1 MVCGAG
7 GFIVDAPA
15 NGHLVAVV
23 TMISPVVELRSK
35 GSTVAV
41 MRPQID
47 ASVQTG
53 SRMLKTMSIQ
63 LRNHK
68 ELQGLK

>member
-7 GFIVDAPA
+7 ILIVDAPA

-23 TMISPVVELRSK
+23 MMISPVVEMRSK

-47 ASVQTG
+47 ASVQIG
-53 SRMLKTMSIQ
+53 SRMLNTMSIQ

>member
-7 GFIVDAPA
+7 ILIVDAPA
-15 NGHLVAVV
+15 NGHLVAVLM
-23 TMISPVVELRSK
+23 MISPVVELRSK

-47 ASVQTG
+47 ASVQIG
-53 SRMLKTMSIQ
+53 SRMLKTM
-63 LRNHK
+63 LR
-68 ELQGLK
+68 ERRTLFPLRTCQ

>member
-7 GFIVDAPA
+7 ILIVDPPA
-15 NGHLVAVV
+15 NGHLVAVLM
-23 TMISPVVELRSK
+23 MISPVVELRSK

-47 ASVQTG
+47 AFVQTG
-53 SRMLKTMSIQ
+53 FRMLKTMSIQ
-63 LRNHK
+63 LRIHE

>member
-7 GFIVDAPA
+7 GLIVDAPA

-23 TMISPVVELRSK
+23 MMISPVVELRSK

-53 SRMLKTMSIQ
+53 SRMLNIMSTQ

>member
-1 MVCGAG
+1 M
-7 GFIVDAPA
+7 
-15 NGHLVAVV
+15 
-23 TMISPVVELRSK
+23 MISPMVEMWSK

-47 ASVQTG
+47 AFVQTG
-53 SRMLKTMSIQ
+53 SRMLSIMSTQ

>member
-7 GFIVDAPA
+7 ILIVDAPA
-15 NGHLVAVV
+15 KGHLVAVLM
-23 TMISPVVELRSK
+23 MISPVVEMRSK

-47 ASVQTG
+47 AFVQTG

-63 LRNHK
+63 LRIHE